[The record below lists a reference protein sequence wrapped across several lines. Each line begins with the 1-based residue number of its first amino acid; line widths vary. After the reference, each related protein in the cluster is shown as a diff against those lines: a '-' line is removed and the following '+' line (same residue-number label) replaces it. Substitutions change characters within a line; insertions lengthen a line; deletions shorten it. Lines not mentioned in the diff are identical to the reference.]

1 MEQPPKIV
9 QQRLRDTQK
18 PGIHPDPDLL
28 TAFAEKSLN
37 DRERVQVLQ
46 HLADCADC
54 REVVSLATPEI
65 KAEPLPSA
73 TTSPWLSWPILRWG
87 ALAACVVVV
96 GAAVTLHYDRRRSVE
111 PYLAEQVPAAPA
123 AAPENQLPQQPNQK
137 LAAKIAPPSPLETD
151 RDFGTAAGELSKQR
165 EKNAEGGV
173 LAGAQVPVPPG
184 ALADQIEN
192 TPGLTNNRLASSNAL
207 KSADKPSQPAGRLA
221 AAAPVPAPSVKTI
234 GAESDATRAQ
244 SVTRNDAL
252 DSVAST
258 TTETVA
264 AAAPMA
270 QSPERKAKD
279 ESNKKA
285 LNHEELNKQEL
296 TKEALHREGQAA
308 RVAAPGAGSAGDR
321 KGDSSAGQKMQA
333 ATGGYAG
340 VAVDSYAVPR
350 WTLSAGGVL
359 QRSFDSGKT
368 WQSIPVASNA
378 VFRSLAANNSDIWVG
393 GAAGALYHSSDG
405 GQHWI
410 QVKPVADGKPLTAD
424 ITAVEFSDAQHGK
437 LTTANR
443 EVWITGDA
451 GDSWQVH

>member
-28 TAFAEKSLN
+28 AAFAEKSLN
-37 DRERVQVLQ
+37 DRERTQVLQ

-65 KAEPLPSA
+65 KTAPSPSA
-73 TTSPWLSWPILRWG
+73 TRSPWLSWPMLRWG

-111 PYLAEQVPAAPA
+111 PYLTEQVPAAPA
-123 AAPENQLPQQPNQK
+123 TAAESEVAQQPNQK

-151 RDFGTAAGELSKQR
+151 RDFGTAAGKLSKQR
-165 EKNAEGGV
+165 EKNTETGALG
-173 LAGAQVPVPPG
+173 GAQVPVPPG
-184 ALADQIEN
+184 LADQNEN
-192 TPGLTNNRLASSNAL
+192 TPGFTNNRLASSNAL
-207 KSADKPSQPAGRLA
+207 KSADKPSPPAGRLV

-234 GAESDATRAQ
+234 VAEPDATRAQ

-252 DSVAST
+252 DSAART

-264 AAAPMA
+264 ATASMA
-270 QSPERKAKD
+270 QTAERKAKD
-279 ESNKKA
+279 ESNKKS
-285 LNHEELNKQEL
+285 LNEEELNK
-296 TKEALHREGQAA
+296 EALRREVQAA
-308 RVAAPGAGSAGDR
+308 RVAAPGAASLGDR
-321 KGDSSAGQKMQA
+321 KGDLSAGQKMQA
-333 ATGGYAG
+333 ASGGYAKVG
-340 VAVDSYAVPR
+340 VGGYPAPR
-350 WTLSAGGVL
+350 WNLSGGGVL

-368 WQSIPVASNA
+368 WQSIPVASNV
-378 VFRSLAANNSDIWVG
+378 VFRALAANDSDIWVG
-393 GAAGALYHSSDG
+393 GAAGALYHSSDA

-410 QVKPVADGKPLTAD
+410 QVKPVADGTPLTAD

-437 LTTANR
+437 LTTVNR
-443 EVWITGDA
+443 EIWITGDA
-451 GDSWQVH
+451 GASWQVH